1 MKKAIV
7 ISTLFVIFL
16 LAVAPSIPAVQH
28 TTIKETIKERY
39 VEQLNTLKEQ
49 KEQKIQFS
57 DLFNKEKLKT
67 VLGEMVVIDFAN
79 IYLLICSLL
88 ITVFM
93 GKPSLSRIVFNLIT
107 INTIIYEFKTGE
119 LLPRCSKFYPSLIA
133 MPFLVLGSMMYSKTN
148 SKAIGTMI
156 LLMSSL
162 IYYAILIAGVNVN
175 TT

>member
-1 MKKAIV
+1 MLLPT
-7 ISTLFVIFL
+7 ISASQQTSLTKIITKQRDSSLIMQIRNKLQNGVSTIF
-16 LAVAPSIPAVQH
+16 
-28 TTIKETIKERY
+28 
-39 VEQLNTLKEQ
+39 
-49 KEQKIQFS
+49 
-57 DLFNKEKLKT
+57 
-67 VLGEMVVIDFAN
+67 IDFAN

-93 GKPSLSRIVFNLIT
+93 GKPSLSRVAFNLIT

-119 LLPRCSKFYPSLIA
+119 MLPRCSKFYPSLIA
-133 MPFLVLGSMMYSKTN
+133 MPFLVLGSIMYSKTN
-148 SKAIGTMI
+148 SKAMGTMI